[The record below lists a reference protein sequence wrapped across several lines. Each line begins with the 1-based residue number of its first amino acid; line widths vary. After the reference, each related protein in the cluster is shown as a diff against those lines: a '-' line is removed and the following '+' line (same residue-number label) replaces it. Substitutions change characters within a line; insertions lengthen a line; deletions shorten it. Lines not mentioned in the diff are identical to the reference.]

1 MNKRIFLIDDDSNI
15 LDYMKEHLQNN
26 SFEVDAFTSARKA
39 LQEIEEKQ
47 PQLVITDVKMDEMT
61 GDDVLNRVRK
71 MKSPPGVILITGF
84 GNISH
89 SVNAMRKGA
98 FDYITKPF
106 TGKEFLHRINQYFEN
121 TSHFERKAGGA
132 LNNRAV
138 NGTAGASKR
147 NGSHHKPST
156 PEVKPVMVGESHK
169 IRHLIEILKQI
180 APTNAPILIQ
190 GESGTGKEV
199 YAGLVHA
206 YSDRAGKTYVKI
218 NCANLP
224 TELVESTLFGHE
236 KGSFTGAVDD
246 KEGAFSEA
254 EGGTLLLDEI
264 TEIDITVQAKL
275 LRVLQEKEYK
285 KVGSQKTRK
294 ADVRIIATTN
304 RNVGEAISKGEFRSD
319 LYYRLN
325 VFPVILPPLR
335 DRSEDIPALA
345 HYFCDK
351 YCREYGFEKKEIE
364 DELLD
369 LLKSKTWTG
378 NVRELENY
386 MMRAVIM
393 SQDAPVVSLKH
404 AESGIFK
411 NVHDE
416 ISKEI
421 SAGLPVMPIDEME
434 LVMIKKALERTN
446 GNQKEAARLLNVSD
460 RTIRNKLKKI
470 NFPDN

>member
-1 MNKRIFLIDDDSNI
+1 MDKRIFLIDDDSNI
-15 LDYMKEHLQNN
+15 LDYMREHLQNN
-26 SFEVDAFTSARKA
+26 SFEVDAFTSARQA
-39 LQEIEEKQ
+39 LKEIDKKQ
-47 PQLVITDVKMDEMT
+47 PRLVITDVKMDEMT
-61 GDDVLNRVRK
+61 GDDVLNQVRK

-121 TSHFERKAGGA
+121 TSHLEKRSNGILKNGES
-132 LNNRAV
+132 
-138 NGTAGASKR
+138 NGTVHASKR
-147 NGSHHKPST
+147 NGSHQKAASSDK
-156 PEVKPVMVGESHK
+156 KPVMIGESPK
-169 IRHLIEILKQI
+169 IKHLIEILKQI

-199 YAGLVHA
+199 YAGLVHSH
-206 YSDRAGKTYVKI
+206 SDRAGKPYVKI

-236 KGSFTGAVDD
+236 KGSFTGAVED

-264 TEIDITVQAKL
+264 TEIDINVQAKL

-304 RNVGEAISKGEFRSD
+304 RNVGEAIKNGEFRSD

-335 DRSEDIPALA
+335 DRIEDIPPLA
-345 HYFCDK
+345 QYFCDK
-351 YCREYGFEKKEIE
+351 YCKEYGFEKKEIE
-364 DELLD
+364 GELLD
-369 LLKSKTWTG
+369 LLKSKTLTG

-393 SQDAPVVSLKH
+393 SQNSPVVALKH

-411 NVHDE
+411 NVHEDLSNE
-416 ISKEI
+416 ISGE
-421 SAGLPVMPIDEME
+421 LPVMPIDEME

-446 GNQKEAARLLNVSD
+446 GNQKEAAKLLNVSD

-470 NFPDN
+470 NFPEN